1 MKALAATLALFIA
14 TLTMN
19 ANGNGILNKGKEKKN
34 TFREA
39 VTRQINKHLF
49 FITEDGQKVEGNAD
63 VMLQVMPEGDV
74 HVVLIQTKNPL
85 VKKFIENQ
93 VKKMKIDKA
102 EVVTG
107 QILKYRF
114 VFKARN

>member
-1 MKALAATLALFIA
+1 MKALAATLAILIA
-14 TLTMN
+14 TFTMN
-19 ANGNGILNKGKEKKN
+19 ANDNGILNKGKEKKN

-49 FITEDGQKVEGNAD
+49 FLTEEGKSVEGQAD
-63 VMLQVMPEGDV
+63 VMLQVLPEGDV
-74 HVVLIQTKNPL
+74 QVVLIQTRNPL

>member
-1 MKALAATLALFIA
+1 MKIFAITLAILVS
-14 TLTMN
+14 TLTMSASDN
-19 ANGNGILNKGKEKKN
+19 ASSNKGKGKKN

-39 VTRQINKHLF
+39 VTKQINKHLF
-49 FITEDGQKVEGNAD
+49 FLNDGNESVEGQAD

-74 HVVLIQTKNPL
+74 RVVLVQTKNPL

-93 VKKMKIDKA
+93 VKKMKIDKN
-102 EVVTG
+102 EVQTG
-107 QILKYRF
+107 EILKYRF